1 MWYVRSGS
9 GDPVGPFSTDLVV
22 RGVQA
27 GRVPP
32 DAAVMDDADGA
43 WRPLATVPVFAAARP
58 GGAPA
63 HGQAAGPVPPAP
75 SAARPALPWIGA
87 FVAAALAGAFFLL
100 RGEGVVRGDDLP
112 RTPQPTAEAAVVKV
126 WADHDALPAHMKTT
140 DALVRAHNHARDL
153 VQRFPEGPDRVSA
166 ATENAA
172 ALRRRAAKV
181 LSPESYATG
190 ADATTIVPS
199 DDQGKCLVHGPV
211 WLRDA
216 GDSLRGMGFQQIKC
230 ASKQWDL

>member
-1 MWYVRSGS
+1 MSNWYVRSGGS
-9 GDPVGPFSTDLVV
+9 DPIGPLATELVV
-22 RGVQA
+22 RGILA
-27 GRVPP
+27 GRVPL
-32 DAAVMDDADGA
+32 DAAVMDASDGA
-43 WRPLATVPVFAAARP
+43 WRPIQTVPVFAAARP
-58 GGAPA
+58 VGVPTQGP
-63 HGQAAGPVPPAP
+63 AAGPVPP
-75 SAARPALPWIGA
+75 SAARPALLWAGA
-87 FVAAALAGAFFLL
+87 LVAAALAGAFFLL

-112 RTPQPTAEAAVVKV
+112 RTPQRTADQAVAKV

-190 ADATTIVPS
+190 ADATSIVPS

-216 GDSLRGMGFQQIKC
+216 GDSLRGMGFQRIKC
-230 ASKQWDL
+230 ATKEWDL